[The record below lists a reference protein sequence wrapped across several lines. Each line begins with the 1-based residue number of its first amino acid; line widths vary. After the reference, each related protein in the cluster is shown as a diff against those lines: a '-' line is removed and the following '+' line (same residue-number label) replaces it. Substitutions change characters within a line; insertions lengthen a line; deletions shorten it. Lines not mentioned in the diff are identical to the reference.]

1 VADRHNL
8 PTESG
13 PARTDAAGL
22 FSFSNVTSGG
32 YRLAVNAEDAF
43 SKGVWVVCRN
53 DDEVITADMDLE
65 RAQIH
70 PGHQRGRVM
79 SFDT

>member
-1 VADRHNL
+1 M
-8 PTESG
+8 S
-13 PARTDAAGL
+13 
-22 FSFSNVTSGG
+22 SGG